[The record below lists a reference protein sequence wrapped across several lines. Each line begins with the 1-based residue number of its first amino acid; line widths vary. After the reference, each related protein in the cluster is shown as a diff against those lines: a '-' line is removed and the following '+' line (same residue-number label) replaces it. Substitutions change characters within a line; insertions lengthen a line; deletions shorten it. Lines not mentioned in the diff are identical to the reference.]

1 MQTKGNAAGLKLIK
15 LNEGRH
21 SQTLRS
27 HCLNDMILMLHN
39 DPNEWHCGKWR
50 VQCVWSLTPYNQ
62 LWITLSYIEFNG
74 SFFNFSLERPHLH
87 ELNTKSMEFSFKQQT
102 LTMASIVKRQI
113 AQKHINQYRVQVM
126 LLSWLRFSHKTGY
139 MCVSVCSPLPW
150 QKSSIRMVCRSAS
163 VVRVR
168 SNSGPT
174 FGSRAPFTHWS
185 WDDVTRFIRASEIY
199 PHTQRQIKVCR
210 YTRVEEDKT
219 HLYTVKDNNNGKR
232 HVQSNKRRKWEHLH
246 PISPFKYACKSVIR
260 SLHTE
265 QPPCPGT
272 GSISPASLHCVWQVK
287 WGRH

>member
-126 LLSWLRFSHKTGY
+126 LLSWLRFSHKKGT
-139 MCVSVCSPLPW
+139 CVFLCV
-150 QKSSIRMVCRSAS
+150 
-163 VVRVR
+163 
-168 SNSGPT
+168 
-174 FGSRAPFTHWS
+174 
-185 WDDVTRFIRASEIY
+185 
-199 PHTQRQIKVCR
+199 
-210 YTRVEEDKT
+210 
-219 HLYTVKDNNNGKR
+219 HL
-232 HVQSNKRRKWEHLH
+232 
-246 PISPFKYACKSVIR
+246 
-260 SLHTE
+260 
-265 QPPCPGT
+265 CPGR
-272 GSISPASLHCVWQVK
+272 SPASGWSAGARRWWEWGQTRGLLLAPGPLSPTGPETMWPVLSEHQRSTHTHRDKLKCVDIPA
-287 WGRH
+287 